1 MLGDL
6 IYEANGK
13 VAGYRVL
20 DAEGPKIEGTITEK
34 GTLKG
39 GIETTDT
46 VTYWSIPR
54 LGGTYYAEGKWVLM
68 IKEDVNELATWTG
81 QGIAYYSGSKR
92 RDVGSVFCLA
102 GSTTGLLAF
111 LNNMVGVFE
120 YEVDENGN
128 SGGKI
133 WEWK

>member
-1 MLGDL
+1 MARWRDIGYWML
-6 IYEANGK
+6 K
-13 VAGYRVL
+13 VPRQKL
-20 DAEGPKIEGTITEK
+20 PLQKK

-54 LGGTYYAEGKWVLM
+54 VGGAYYAEGKGVLM
-68 IKEDVNELATWTG
+68 IREDVNELATWTG

-92 RDVGSVFCLA
+92 RDVGSVFCRA

>member
-1 MLGDL
+1 
-6 IYEANGK
+6 
-13 VAGYRVL
+13 L
-20 DAEGPKIEGTITEK
+20 DAEGPKIEVTITEK

-54 LGGTYYAEGKWVLM
+54 VGGAYYAEGKGVLM

-92 RDVGSVFCLA
+92 RDVGSVFCRA

-120 YEVDENGN
+120 YEADENGN

>member
-1 MLGDL
+1 MITNQKPRLHYIAQLDMLGDL

-20 DAEGPKIEGTITEK
+20 DAEGPKIEVTITEK

-54 LGGTYYAEGKWVLM
+54 LGGAYYAEGK
-68 IKEDVNELATWTG
+68 
-81 QGIAYYSGSKR
+81 
-92 RDVGSVFCLA
+92 
-102 GSTTGLLAF
+102 
-111 LNNMVGVFE
+111 
-120 YEVDENGN
+120 
-128 SGGKI
+128 
-133 WEWK
+133 